1 MRGARP
7 HSHCT
12 PADSRSGDGGVLQ
25 HPQPPAGT
33 SKPSEAPRG
42 PHSVKLLKEEPRA
55 PATVP
60 RARTRRSTCLTPGE
74 REGLS
79 GKHGEG
85 LPQHSENQ
93 VNQLGQRQQL
103 SSGWCVDTA
112 PATMLLQADGH
123 KHRNHAS

>member
-79 GKHGEG
+79 GKRGEG
-85 LPQHSENQ
+85 RGSL
-93 VNQLGQRQQL
+93 
-103 SSGWCVDTA
+103 DTVK
-112 PATMLLQADGH
+112 T
-123 KHRNHAS
+123 R